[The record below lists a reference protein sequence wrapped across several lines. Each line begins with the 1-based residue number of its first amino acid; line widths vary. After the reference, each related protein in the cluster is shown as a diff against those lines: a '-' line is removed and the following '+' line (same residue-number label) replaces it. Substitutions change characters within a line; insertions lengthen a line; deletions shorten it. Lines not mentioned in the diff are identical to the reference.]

1 MKLGPAS
8 RILAVAAVC
17 AITLIGL
24 VIREGRARDAGA
36 EVRLPIEAVDPRA
49 LLSGH
54 YVIVAPTWR
63 LDRAE
68 PCPPGQD
75 GGAWVALAP
84 REGVHVVAGAAAT
97 REEAQRLA
105 PLVARGGFMCRPPR
119 QANGDAPV
127 QPGVVRATLG
137 PERFHITQDDAER
150 IDGVLRE
157 QRPGAP
163 ARAFAVMSIGADG
176 RARLKGLIVDGRRF
190 DLDWF

>member
-8 RILAVAAVC
+8 RILAVAAAC
-17 AITLIGL
+17 AIALVGL

-36 EVRLPIEAVDPRA
+36 EVLLPIEAVDPRA

-63 LDRAE
+63 LDPAE
-68 PCPPGQD
+68 SCPPGQD
-75 GGAWVALAP
+75 GGEWVALSP
-84 REGVHVVAGAAAT
+84 RGSLHVVAGAAPT
-97 REEAQRLA
+97 RDDAQRIG
-105 PLVARGGFMCRPPR
+105 PLVARGSFHCTPPR
-119 QANGDAPV
+119 EPSGDSPA
-127 QPGVVRATLG
+127 QHGFVRATLG
-137 PERFHITQDDAER
+137 PERFHIDQDDAER
-150 IDGVLRE
+150 IDSVLR
-157 QRPGAP
+157 QQAPGAP